1 MVKKKYR
8 KLFSGEHVT
17 GFWGLCDPKTCD
29 ASNGNGN
36 VPADPSFWDWGRQLQ
51 LPSEGRRPKKPKIPK
66 KKMTGDTLWVRP
78 DKRKPREDRQDHRY
92 HRYHGSQ
99 RYQGSHRYHGFH
111 RK

>member
-51 LPSEGRRPKKPKIPK
+51 LPSEGRRPKKPKRPKRPK
-66 KKMTGDTLWVRP
+66 KTMTGKTLGVRP
-78 DKRKPREDRQDHRY
+78 DKRKPREYRQNHRY
-92 HRYHGSQ
+92 HRLDIIDIMDSYHGS
-99 RYQGSHRYHGFH
+99 H
-111 RK
+111 K